1 MYQVIRMVYCV
12 HTILAVAVY
21 SVITELFICLG
32 EVQEMIVRF
41 YLAEQ
46 YKELWQTWCM
56 RWTENPEKFVQLD

>member
-32 EVQEMIVRF
+32 EVQEMIVRC

-56 RWTENPEKFVQLD
+56 RRFEKP